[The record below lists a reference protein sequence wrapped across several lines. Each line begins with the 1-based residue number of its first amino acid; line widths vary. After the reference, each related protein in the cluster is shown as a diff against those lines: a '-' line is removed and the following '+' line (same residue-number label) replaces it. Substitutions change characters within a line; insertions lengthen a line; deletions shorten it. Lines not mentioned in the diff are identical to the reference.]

1 MNRMI
6 PFVLAVAMAAP
17 LAAQDSDKPLG
28 ELLEILPPTE
38 AEEEDGEDVARPA
51 PPPPTVAP
59 GTVATTE
66 LPASNLDETFGTA
79 VAGAEPA
86 ATPSEADA
94 AWAAMQER
102 RRQEVNAIEAPRV
115 AGLNAEVEARLEEAA
130 RREAEARADY
140 ERRLAEHDESV
151 RRIEAEHRAALER
164 HRQEIARQRAQYEA
178 CLAGDRLACPL
189 R

>member
-1 MNRMI
+1 MTRLI
-6 PFVLAVAMAAP
+6 PVALAVAIATP
-17 LAAQDSDKPLG
+17 LAAQDAAKPLG
-28 ELLEILPPTE
+28 ELLEVLPPTE
-38 AEEEDGEDVARPA
+38 AEEVAPPA
-51 PPPPTVAP
+51 PTAPNVAP

-66 LPASNLDETFGTA
+66 LPASSLGEPIGVTNAD
-79 VAGAEPA
+79 AEPA
-86 ATPSEADA
+86 AAPSEADA

-115 AGLNAEVEARLEEAA
+115 AELNAGVEARLEEAA
-130 RREAEARADY
+130 RQEAEARADY

-164 HRQEIARQRAQYEA
+164 HRREIARQRTQYEA
-178 CLAGDRLACPL
+178 CLAGDRLACPS